1 MPARRP
7 SDKTNKAPTLF
18 SDMRAIASY
27 TVAVGAMDHTWR
39 PLNRSKE
46 FSVSTGFITCGFMTC
61 SSRGHHRPGRFLTQ
75 ARYLFDVSVAHAY
88 DTMAVAGGF
97 GIVRDH
103 QNGLTQ
109 AAVQIAQQAEDGC

>member
-1 MPARRP
+1 MIPSNRP
-7 SDKTNKAPTLF
+7 SDNTSNAPTPL
-18 SDMRAIASY
+18 SDIRAIASY

-46 FSVSTGFITCGFMTC
+46 LSVSTGFMTC

-75 ARYLFDVSVAHAY
+75 GRYLFDLSVAHPYHA
-88 DTMAVAGGF
+88 MPVAGGF
-97 GIVRDH
+97 RIVRDH

-109 AAVQIAQQAEDGC
+109 AAV